1 MQLNLILKF
10 IFCHLTSSIT
20 DCDVLSVFFILLER
34 FLLFNFLICLPYKV
48 FEIHVHLIQVL
59 ETFLPSVSDNN
70 ALEIDLLFGFF
81 VFLEDFLTLLLLGL
95 FRLVSQLGL
104 FEEISVLDFAL
115 KGSVHPCKY
124 LSRQSIS
131 LSIVFAKT
139 SFINLGFDLGK
150 CQELSLFGDFLTLLL
165 QFLSE
170 WRELFL

>member
-20 DCDVLSVFFILLER
+20 DCNVLSVFFILLER

-81 VFLEDFLTLLLLGL
+81 VFLEDFLTFLLLGL
-95 FRLVSQLGL
+95 FRLVSHVGL
-104 FEEISVLDFAL
+104 FEEISVLNLAL
-115 KGSVHPCKY
+115 KGPIHPRKY
-124 LSRQSIS
+124 LSRKRIS
-131 LSIVFAKT
+131 LCVIFS
-139 SFINLGFDLGK
+139 
-150 CQELSLFGDFLTLLL
+150 
-165 QFLSE
+165 
-170 WRELFL
+170 